1 MISVQN
7 LKKQYGN
14 IIAVSDL
21 SFEVEKGEI
30 LGLLGQNGAGKTTVM
45 KIMTGFLEPS
55 GGTIMVGGKDVR
67 SDRVSVQSQIG
78 YMPENAPLYEEMLVQ
93 EYLLMMAELR
103 GLPAEKRVQAVVRAI
118 TVTGLSDR
126 AVQAIGT
133 LSKGYRQRV
142 GLAQA
147 ILHNPD
153 VLVLDEPTNGLDP
166 VQILEIRALI
176 KDLAKT
182 TTVIVSTHILSEIE
196 AVCNRV
202 VVLIDGELAA
212 DATLT
217 ELLSAQ
223 EVDITF
229 TDTLPSDVVSSLCEI
244 DAITSDS
251 IALDKENMR
260 VKIHCTQA
268 SKVAREAM
276 RIVRKK
282 GWDLQALAPMTPS
295 LENVF
300 RSLMYA
306 HAERKADGGTAV

>member
-1 MISVQN
+1 
-7 LKKQYGN
+7 
-14 IIAVSDL
+14 
-21 SFEVEKGEI
+21 
-30 LGLLGQNGAGKTTVM
+30 
-45 KIMTGFLEPS
+45 MTGFLEPS
-55 GGTIMVGGKDVR
+55 GGTITVGGKDVR
-67 SDRVSVQSQIG
+67 TDRVGVQNQIG

-103 GLPAEKRVQAVVRAI
+103 GLPKEERLKAVIRAI
-118 TVTGLSDR
+118 KVTGLADR

-147 ILHNPD
+147 ILHSPE

-229 TDTLPSDVVSSLCEI
+229 TDSLPSDVVSSLCGI
-244 DAITSDS
+244 DDITSDS
-251 IALDKENMR
+251 IALDKENMK

-268 SKVAREAM
+268 SEVARQAM
-276 RIVRKK
+276 QIVREK
-282 GWDLQALAPMTPS
+282 GWDLQALAPRTPS

-306 HAERKADGGTAV
+306 HAERKADGGTAA